1 MIFTVEIGFGLLDKI
16 ELILNKYKGTT
27 TLCIHKGEKNR
38 SRIMAVLVTWFHC

>member
-27 TLCIHKGEKNR
+27 TLCIHKGEKTD
-38 SRIMAVLVTWFHC
+38 LELWQFW